1 MATKAELG
9 KQFLDELVG
18 KLPAGSQD
26 ALRTALSSPE
36 ATAALELAGSRLS
49 PLDEERQRLD
59 EQRRQL
65 DDRGKKLD
73 DWHNRLGKWKTDT
86 EASFVERDKKLSER
100 EAGGGGGG
108 NPPSNQP
115 PANNNAG
122 AGVTKEDIAKVVEDL
137 ILPREAGYVTYVADA
152 TRLAVT
158 HLQQFKE
165 TLDVAGIV
173 KHPKIAELG
182 FEGVYNLVHK
192 EKLDKLAVER
202 EKAREDAIRA
212 DERAKIAAAAPVD
225 MPYPIGEGSPL
236 DALALDPAKR
246 PTGDPAAAAR
256 EYERLV
262 AQNAGR

>member
-9 KQFLDELVG
+9 KQFMDELVG
-18 KLPAGSQD
+18 KLPAGQQD
-26 ALRTALSSPE
+26 AVRQALSSPE
-36 ATAALELAGSRLS
+36 AAAALELAGSRLS

-65 DDRGKKLD
+65 DDRNKKLD

-86 EASFVERDKKLSER
+86 EAAFVERDKKLSER
-100 EAGGGGGG
+100 EANPNDPPKNPPPAGGGT
-108 NPPSNQP
+108 
-115 PANNNAG
+115 A
-122 AGVTKEDIAKVVEDL
+122 VTKEEIAKVVEDL
-137 ILPREAGYVTYVADA
+137 ILPREAGYVSYVADA

-165 TLDVAGIV
+165 TLDVASIV
-173 KHPKIAELG
+173 RHPKIGELG

-192 EKLDKLAVER
+192 EKLDKWKADAVAADR
-202 EKAREDAIRA
+202 EKLKQELRAELARE
-212 DERAKIAAAAPVD
+212 APVD

-236 DALALDPAKR
+236 DALTLDPAKR